1 MKNGHLDNSDFK
13 KLIVEK
19 VRIKHNNRK
28 IQKEIRRRIE
38 QYLNENPEASTS
50 DVENFIAETV
60 ISIKIPE
67 LPKEL
72 EEIDEHYDECFICRN
87 KLNRIMG
94 IYDDDLI
101 LRY

>member
-19 VRIKHNNRK
+19 VRLKHNNRK

-60 ISIKIPE
+60 ISIKMPE

-72 EEIDEHYDECFICRN
+72 EEINEHCDKCFICRN
-87 KLNRIMG
+87 KLNKMMG

-101 LRY
+101 LRH